1 MEAPNPAEMTH
12 LFGTKYFE
20 PKGIVKTHLI
30 INVCLVALTL
40 GVIGLRMFARFLS
53 GAKLWW
59 DDWLILAAVPQ
70 GIGMLII
77 QGCWI
82 GMGVGY
88 PFAETYMNLVPILK
102 LLVSYELIFATC
114 ISTVKLSVMF
124 FYLRV
129 FVNDSLRTA
138 TKIAMTFVLLWSTG
152 NILQVFLICRPFRAA
167 YDPMSAPDAVCGSQ
181 KASFIAIGAFNVVT
195 DVVILTLPLPT
206 VWGLKMSWTARAG
219 LTGVFLIGLLTSVV
233 AIIRIVTLVGLD
245 MNNLTGTMIY
255 ADFWSTV
262 EPNLAILC
270 VSMPMLGSL
279 WARCTTRRGT
289 TKLGPSNSDGTATFG
304 GTKNSGF
311 NRLKNNSH
319 LADEDNIGLEN
330 LYASNKDVHHQS
342 AVAASGEKE
351 HRGHHNRLGNLGRDD
366 GSEVELTAEP
376 GSFKDPGVITVQTKW
391 TISVDQNH

>member
-20 PKGIVKTHLI
+20 PKHTTKVHLI
-30 INVCLVALTL
+30 INTCLVGLTL
-40 GVIGLRMFARFLS
+40 AVIGMRMFARFLS

-77 QGCWI
+77 QGLWI

-88 PFAETYMNLVPILK
+88 PFTETYMNLVPLLK
-102 LLVSYELIFATC
+102 LLISYELIFATC
-114 ISTVKLSVMF
+114 ITTVKLSVMF

-129 FVNDSLRTA
+129 FVNHGLRTA
-138 TKIAMTFVLLWSTG
+138 TKLAMTFVGLWSTG
-152 NILQVFLICRPFRAA
+152 NVLQVFLICRPFRAT

-195 DVVILTLPLPT
+195 DLVILTLPLPT
-206 VWGLKMSWTARAG
+206 VWGLKMNWSTKAG
-219 LTGVFLIGLLTSVV
+219 LTGVFLVGLLTSVV
-233 AIIRIVTLVGLD
+233 AIIRIVTLTDLD
-245 MNNLTGTMIY
+245 MTNLTGTMVY

-270 VSMPMLGSL
+270 VSMPMLSPL
-279 WARCTTRRGT
+279 WARCTTRRGASKLAPT
-289 TKLGPSNSDGTATFG
+289 TSDGTATFG

-311 NRLKNNSH
+311 NKLKNNSH
-319 LADEDNIGLEN
+319 LAEEEDHIGLES
-330 LYASNKDVHHQS
+330 LYASNKEVHYQS
-342 AVAASGEKE
+342 AVAASGEKDYSNN
-351 HRGHHNRLGNLGRDD
+351 HNRLASRDD
-366 GSEVELTAEP
+366 GSEVALTPEP

-391 TISVDQNH
+391 TISVDQTH

>member
-12 LFGTKYFE
+12 LFGTKYF
-20 PKGIVKTHLI
+20 PPRNDVKAHLV
-30 INVCLVALTL
+30 INCCLVALML
-40 GVIGLRMFARFLS
+40 AVIGLRMFARFVS

-59 DDWLILAAVPQ
+59 DDFLILASVPQ

-77 QGCWI
+77 QGLWV

-88 PFAETYMNLVPILK
+88 PFTETYMNLVPILK
-102 LLVSYELIFATC
+102 LLISYELIFATC

-129 FVNDSLRTA
+129 FVNQGLRTA

-152 NILQVFLICRPFRAA
+152 NILQVFLICRPFRAT

-195 DVVILTLPLPT
+195 DIVILTLPLPT
-206 VWGLKMSWTARAG
+206 VWGLKMNWSTKAG

-245 MNNLTGTMIY
+245 MENLTGTMVY

-279 WARCTTRRGT
+279 WARCTTRRGASKLTPT
-289 TKLGPSNSDGTATFG
+289 TGASATFG
-304 GTKNSGF
+304 GTKSSGF
-311 NRLKNNSH
+311 NKLKNNSH
-319 LADEDNIGLEN
+319 LGHEEDHIGMEAM
-330 LYASNKDVHHQS
+330 YASNKEVHYQS
-342 AVAASGEKE
+342 AVVAAGEKE
-351 HRGHHNRLGNLGRDD
+351 EHRGHNRLGNLSRDD
-366 GSEVELTAEP
+366 GSEVALTPEP
-376 GSFKDPGVITVQTKW
+376 GSYKDPGVITVQTKW
-391 TISVDQNH
+391 TISVDQH